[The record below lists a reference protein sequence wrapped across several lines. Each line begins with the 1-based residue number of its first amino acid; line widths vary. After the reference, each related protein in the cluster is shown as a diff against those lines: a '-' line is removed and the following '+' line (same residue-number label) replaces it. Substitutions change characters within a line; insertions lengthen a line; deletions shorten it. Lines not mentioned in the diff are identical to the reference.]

1 MPRPK
6 RRYTRTPRRR
16 MQWTHVITDP
26 ANIAAAGQASVDILQ
41 NARSVADD
49 SIARGN
55 TIKRVLGDIYIWP
68 GDASNITEG
77 TIGITRTEADAEA
90 ASATADPGTDTLA
103 RWLYWKRILTGTQA
117 TGELST
123 GEATRFEL
131 DLKMNLRLNN
141 RADAL
146 NVIIDNDDGTHTM
159 LFALG
164 LRILIAK

>member
-1 MPRPK
+1 
-6 RRYTRTPRRR
+6 

-26 ANIAAAGQASVDILQ
+26 ANVTAGGQASVDLLQ
-41 NARSVADD
+41 NARTVAAD

-55 TIKRVLGDIYIWP
+55 TIKRIIGDVYVWP
-68 GDASNITEG
+68 GDASNITEAVM
-77 TIGITRTEADAEA
+77 GITKTEADAEA

-103 RWLYWKRILTGTQA
+103 RWLYWKRFLLGTQA

-123 GEATRFEL
+123 GEPSVFNL
-131 DLKMNLRLNN
+131 DLKMNVRINN

-146 NVIIDNDDGTHTM
+146 NLILDNDDGTHTY